1 MSFGTRGRL
10 GCAVLRGADRR
21 YVGYPIPPELTG
33 AALLARRADLV
44 GVPVSRRPGR
54 AGHLA
59 RRPSLS
65 QLRLAIVQAS

>member
-1 MSFGTRGRL
+1 V
-10 GCAVLRGADRR
+10 VLAAADGGVLEGADRR
-21 YVGYPIPPELTG
+21 YVGYPIPLELP
-33 AALLARRADLV
+33 ARRADLV
-44 GVPVSRRPGR
+44 AVPVRRRPGR

>member
-1 MSFGTRGRL
+1 M
-10 GCAVLRGADRR
+10 VLAAADGGVLEGADRR
-21 YVGYPIPPELTG
+21 YVGYPIPLELTA
-33 AALLARRADLV
+33 AALPAGRADLV
-44 GVPVSRRPGR
+44 AVPVRGRPGR